1 MTAPPARK
9 NRVSGRLGRE
19 AVLDEERGL
28 LIGGQGEGSFERG
41 GLQSGEGQALQDQ
54 VTRGETFQ
62 EESDKARKG
71 RWLAGT

>member
-1 MTAPPARK
+1 M
-9 NRVSGRLGRE
+9 
-19 AVLDEERGL
+19 DEERGL